1 MNLVYLEKPLSL
13 KKIMIDFFN
22 LGLLDLVTIE
32 IWRNADKKKNNN
44 IYKDE
49 MVPFLKE
56 YAGQIWRLFSH
67 IAIARRA
74 PYWP

>member
-1 MNLVYLEKPLSL
+1 MFTENLEKPLSL

-32 IWRNADKKKNNN
+32 IWRNADKKKNND

-56 YAGQIWRLFSH
+56 YAGHGLCCSFR
-67 IAIARRA
+67 
-74 PYWP
+74 